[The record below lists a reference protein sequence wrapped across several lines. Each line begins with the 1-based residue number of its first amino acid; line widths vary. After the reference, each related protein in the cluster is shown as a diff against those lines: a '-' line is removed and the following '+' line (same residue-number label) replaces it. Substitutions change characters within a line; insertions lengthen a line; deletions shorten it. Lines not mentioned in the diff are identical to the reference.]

1 MRRLI
6 GDLLE
11 VAQIGAGGVS
21 IHPRQVEPASL
32 IEDVLYTCAPGLAA
46 HALRMEAHVHEELP
60 PLLADPGRLRQVFE
74 NLLENAAKFTP
85 AGGLIT
91 LAAARLDGSV
101 LFSVADT
108 GAGIPGD
115 EMPRLFDRFWQARR
129 QGVGS
134 AGLGLA
140 ICKGIVEAHGGA
152 IWAES
157 TVGRGST
164 FYFRVPAR

>member
-1 MRRLI
+1 
-6 GDLLE
+6 
-11 VAQIGAGGVS
+11 VQ
-21 IHPRQVEPASL
+21 PASL
-32 IEDVLYTCAPGLAA
+32 VEDVLYTYAPGLAVQS
-46 HALRMEAHVHEELP
+46 LRMEAHVHEALP

-74 NLLENAAKFTP
+74 NLLENAVKFTP
-85 AGGLIT
+85 AGGVVT

-108 GAGIPGD
+108 GAGIPVG

-129 QGVGS
+129 GGAGS

-164 FYFRVPAR
+164 FYFRVPVR